1 MRNRRFVEV
10 VATISMVAIMGIGNN
25 AKQVSASENC
35 ESEIVENIGTRVPA
49 EETGLHVEP
58 ELNAIDLSISVE
70 VDAVDVEKLASEAKL
85 ADTEAGIYNVKYV
98 ATLIESEAGN
108 VDSIDGRVAVALTAF
123 YRVHSETYPDTLS
136 EVVEQPF
143 QYADL
148 VDGYSDK
155 SHVAA
160 IKAISLWSDETSE
173 ALLPNDF
180 LYFFGY
186 NKQNWFYRLAD
197 DGTVE
202 FYALPGQ
209 EITADVWQAYK
220 EIVGY
225 VSNNKYIVVEDVDV

>member
-1 MRNRRFVEV
+1 M
-10 VATISMVAIMGIGNN
+10 
-25 AKQVSASENC
+25 
-35 ESEIVENIGTRVPA
+35 
-49 EETGLHVEP
+49 
-58 ELNAIDLSISVE
+58 
-70 VDAVDVEKLASEAKL
+70 
-85 ADTEAGIYNVKYV
+85 
-98 ATLIESEAGN
+98 
-108 VDSIDGRVAVALTAF
+108 AVALTAF

-148 VDGYSDK
+148 VEGYSDK
-155 SHVAA
+155 SHAAA

-173 ALLPNDF
+173 TLLPNDF

-186 NKQNWFYRLAD
+186 NKQNWFYRIAD

-225 VSNNKYIVVEDVDV
+225 ASNNKYIVVEDVDV